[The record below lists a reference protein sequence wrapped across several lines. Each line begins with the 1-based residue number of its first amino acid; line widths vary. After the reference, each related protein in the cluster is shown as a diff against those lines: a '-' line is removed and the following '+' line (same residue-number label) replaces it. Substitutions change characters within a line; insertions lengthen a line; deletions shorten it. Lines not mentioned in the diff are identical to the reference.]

1 MDLSNLNFEP
11 HTSFTALF
19 AQPDVQDIWKL
30 LKQPDNLIRY
40 ETAAYLSKA
49 PVESITPQLLS
60 LPTFSESTDLKRQ
73 DRVKQLIGAMVRCIM
88 EELGYEINP
97 TRLKLR
103 VGTPSRPQLFKTAS
117 SYSKSLT

>member
-1 MDLSNLNFEP
+1 MDLSTLKFVP

-19 AQPDVQDIWKL
+19 AEPDIQDIWKL
-30 LKQPDNLIRY
+30 IKQPDNLIRM
-40 ETAAYLSKA
+40 ETAAYLSKT
-49 PVESITPQLLS
+49 PVESISPQLLS
-60 LPTFSESTDLKRQ
+60 LPAFREGEDPKRQ
-73 DRVKQLIGAMVRCIM
+73 DRIKQLIGAMVRCIM

-117 SYSKSLT
+117 SYSKKD